1 MTTTTGSR
9 TTTVGASAAAHSVPT
24 VTPLSIGPIVVDPP
38 VVLAPMAGVTN
49 PAFRTLCARFGALLG
64 VSEMITAR
72 GLVERHRTTFAM
84 VTRAPDAG
92 IHSVQLYGVDPTVV
106 GLAVRILVDE
116 VGADHV
122 DLNFGCPAAKVTRKG
137 GGAALPA
144 HPVLLGRILTAA
156 VDAAGDVP
164 VTMKMRMGLDD
175 DLRTDTTAARI
186 AADAGVAA
194 IALHARTATQ
204 LYSGD
209 ARWEAIAELKSVVAQ
224 HSPHTPVLGNGDIF
238 TGDDAVR
245 MMAATGCDGVVVGRG
260 CLGRPWLFA
269 ELTAAL
275 AGQPAPSNPTL
286 GEIVA
291 TMVDHLDL
299 LCEHTPSGGR
309 PGMEA
314 TAVRDFRKHVGWYLQ
329 AVPVGSGARRA
340 MMAAETRDQLVGEL
354 HRALDTLGAGF
365 VPDPV
370 ARRQPRGHT
379 HGPRP
384 VALPPSWL
392 DHPDDPEPPA
402 GADSLVSGG

>member
-1 MTTTTGSR
+1 MTAPTTS
-9 TTTVGASAAAHSVPT
+9 TTA
-24 VTPLSIGPIVVDPP
+24 VTPLQIGPLAVDPP

-72 GLVERHRTTFAM
+72 ALVERHRTTLAM
-84 VTRAPDAG
+84 VARAPDADT
-92 IHSVQLYGVDPTVV
+92 HSVQLYGVDPTVV
-106 GLAVRILVDE
+106 GLAVRILTE
-116 VGADHV
+116 EIGADHV

-144 HPVLLGRILTAA
+144 HPVLLGRILAAA

-164 VTMKMRMGLDD
+164 VTVKMRMGIDD
-175 DLRTDTTAARI
+175 DLRTDVEAARI
-186 AADAGVAA
+186 AGDAGVAA

-204 LYSGD
+204 LYAGE
-209 ARWEAIAELKSVVAQ
+209 ARWEAIAELKASVAA
-224 HSPHTPVLGNGDIF
+224 HSPATPVLGNGDIF
-238 TGDDAVR
+238 SGGDAVR
-245 MMAATGCDGVVVGRG
+245 MMAATNCDGVVVGRG

-269 ELTAAL
+269 ELAAAL
-275 AGQPAPSNPTL
+275 TGQPAPPDPTL
-286 GEIVA
+286 GDIVA
-291 TMVDHLDL
+291 TMVEHLDL

-309 PGMEA
+309 PGVEV

-329 AVPVGSGARRA
+329 AVPVGSAARQA
-340 MMAAETRDQLVGEL
+340 MMSAETRDEIVNEL
-354 HRALDTLGAGF
+354 HRALDTLGAEF

-384 VALPPSWL
+384 IALPPGWL

-402 GADSLVSGG
+402 GADALVSGG

>member
-1 MTTTTGSR
+1 VTATTT
-9 TTTVGASAAAHSVPT
+9 PT
-24 VTPLSIGPIVVDPP
+24 APLRIGPLTVDPP

-72 GLVERHRTTFAM
+72 ALVERHRTTLAM
-84 VTRAPDAG
+84 VARAPDADT
-92 IHSVQLYGVDPTVV
+92 HSVQLYGVDPAVV
-106 GLAVRILVDE
+106 GLAVRILTEE

-144 HPVLLGRILTAA
+144 HPVLLGRILAAA

-164 VTMKMRMGLDD
+164 VTMKMRMGIDE
-175 DLRTDTTAARI
+175 DLRTDTEAARI

-204 LYSGD
+204 LYSGQ
-209 ARWEAIAELKSVVAQ
+209 AHWEAIAELKASVAV
-224 HSPHTPVLGNGDIF
+224 HSPATPVLGNGDIF
-238 TGDDAVR
+238 SGEDAVR
-245 MMAATGCDGVVVGRG
+245 MMTTTGCDGVVVGRG

-269 ELTAAL
+269 ELAAAL
-275 AGQPAPSNPTL
+275 TGQPVPPDPTL

-291 TMVDHLDL
+291 TMVEHLDL
-299 LCEHTPSGGR
+299 LCAHTPSGGR
-309 PGMEA
+309 PGVEV

-329 AVPVGSGARRA
+329 AVPVGSAARQA
-340 MMAAETRDQLVGEL
+340 MMAAETRNELVDEL
-354 HRALDTLGAGF
+354 HRAPDTLGSAF
-365 VPDPV
+365 VPDPL

-384 VALPPSWL
+384 IALPPKWL